1 MDAVEVI
8 IESLYWCSF
17 LYPHFLELCI
27 IHSRCSTNVS
37 WMNEKNPLETGVG
50 IPCGVSSVFIHSFIQ
65 QTIVK
70 KLLCSYSIRYWGCK
84 TEFFILE
91 FLKRR
96 EVGFGTCRRID
107 IISVYK
113 AAMVDVYF
121 SSPTNR
127 GGGDGS
133 FFPKDP
139 GPETLLG
146 RVLVKW
152 AETE

>member
-1 MDAVEVI
+1 MGSA
-8 IESLYWCSF
+8 LYS
-17 LYPHFLELCI
+17 
-27 IHSRCSTNVS
+27 
-37 WMNEKNPLETGVG
+37 
-50 IPCGVSSVFIHSFIQ
+50 FIHSFNRPLLRSYYVS
-65 QTIVK
+65 IV
-70 KLLCSYSIRYWGCK
+70 LGIGDARQS
-84 TEFFILE
+84 FILE
-91 FLKRR
+91 FLKPR

-113 AAMVDVYF
+113 VAMVDVYF

-146 RVLVKW
+146 RVLVK
-152 AETE
+152 